1 MSEKSVTGRDFGDR
15 GAGGNA
21 SPSDAV
27 SQWFVCEI
35 LPFEAKLMQYLR
47 NNWRNATDHA
57 DLRQDIY
64 AKVLAGARNRL
75 PENAERF
82 LFACARNYL
91 IDRVR
96 HSHVIPIE
104 TVADLE
110 ALDVPSEL
118 PGPDLSIMALDDIRR
133 IQSALELLPARA
145 RDAIRLAYFEGLTG
159 NEIAARMGV
168 TKSAASHHLANAI
181 RILSNLFGKDRG
193 DA

>member
-1 MSEKSVTGRDFGDR
+1 MSEKPVTGRDFGDR

-21 SPSDAV
+21 SPGDAV
-27 SQWFVCEI
+27 SQWFVREI

-47 NNWRNATDHA
+47 QNWRNAHDHA

-64 AKVLAGARNRL
+64 ARVLAGARNRL

-82 LFACARNYL
+82 LFACARNHL
-91 IDRVR
+91 IDKVR

-104 TVADLE
+104 TVADLD
-110 ALDVPSEL
+110 ALGTPSDL
-118 PGPDLSIMALDDIRR
+118 PEPDRSIMAADEIRR
-133 IQSALELLPARA
+133 IRSALDLLPARA
-145 RDAIRLAYFEGLTG
+145 RDAITLAYFEGLSG

-181 RILSNLFGKDRG
+181 RILSNLFNKERG
-193 DA
+193 EG